1 MNGRGSKL
9 DGPGRLRIIEE
20 CRKNCDKLQNDA
32 LKRDGRVRRR
42 VRPEIK
48 AVATL
53 LCHNRRTVMLWW
65 NRRHQLDV
73 NGNPVPLWK
82 GNSGRPTHAAFATD
96 EKIEQAIDVC
106 VQLPACRHAPDA
118 AKKFRMR
125 DLDSIAT
132 HTRVAQLYEEIPKL
146 WRSAKYRRMA
156 VKAGNNFAGICGAI
170 RTKKGS
176 PTRR

>member
-20 CRKNCDKLQNDA
+20 CRKNRDKLQNDA

-53 LCHNRRTVMLWW
+53 LGHNRRTVMLWW

-73 NGNPVPLWK
+73 NGNPVPRWK
-82 GNSGRPTHAAFATD
+82 GNSGRWAGALLARDKPRRW
-96 EKIEQAIDVC
+96 IDVWN
-106 VQLPACRHAPDA
+106 
-118 AKKFRMR
+118 
-125 DLDSIAT
+125 
-132 HTRVAQLYEEIPKL
+132 IPGQFGETN
-146 WRSAKYRRMA
+146 A
-156 VKAGNNFAGICGAI
+156 
-170 RTKKGS
+170 
-176 PTRR
+176 